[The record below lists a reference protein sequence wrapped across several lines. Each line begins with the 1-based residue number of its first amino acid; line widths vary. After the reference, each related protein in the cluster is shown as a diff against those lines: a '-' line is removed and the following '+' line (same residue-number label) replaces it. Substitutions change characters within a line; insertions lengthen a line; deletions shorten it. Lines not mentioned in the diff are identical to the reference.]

1 VAGRITD
8 TPASADG
15 AEGTA
20 AGGRTEGGTIRRWKV
35 PTVTTKLNID
45 WPELQFAFDSSFGEV
60 SCYLDRETGTVVTVT
75 EDIRAAADDEDEAA
89 GFDSQL
95 LEVVRAIDD
104 GSERYLP
111 IPGQDGR
118 EGYRDMEE
126 FIATVRNRRLV
137 ELLEVAIA
145 GRGAF
150 RRFKDV
156 LAGSPA
162 ERERWFAWSD
172 GRQRERILD
181 WLTAEGIAPANAPAV
196 PVVPPPA
203 EPEREAA
210 ADLLEE
216 LTLLC
221 LYLGSWEEP
230 AIGQTVHRA
239 WKGFRFEILDALE
252 ARGLIAQTRR
262 AKSLTLTEE
271 GRRRAQE
278 LERRLASISD

>member
-1 VAGRITD
+1 MYPREVTDVA
-8 TPASADG
+8 
-15 AEGTA
+15 
-20 AGGRTEGGTIRRWKV
+20 
-35 PTVTTKLNID
+35 TKLDID
-45 WPELQFAFDSSFGEV
+45 WPELEFAFDSSFGEA
-60 SCYLDRETGTVVTVT
+60 SCYLDRETGAVITVT
-75 EDIRAAADDEDEAA
+75 EDIRAAADDEDDAE
-89 GFDSQL
+89 GFDPQL
-95 LEVVRAIDD
+95 LEAVRAIDG
-104 GSERYLP
+104 GSGRYLP
-111 IPGQDGR
+111 IPGQESR

-126 FIATVRNRRLV
+126 FIATVRDRRSA

-162 ERERWFAWSD
+162 ERERWFGWSE

-181 WLTAEGIAPANAPAV
+181 WLAGEGIVPTNASVA

-210 ADLLEE
+210 AERLEE

-230 AIGQTVHRA
+230 AIGGTVHRA
-239 WKGFRFEILDALE
+239 WKGFRFEVLDALE

-262 AKSLTLTEE
+262 AKSLYLTEE
-271 GRRRAQE
+271 GLRCAQE
-278 LERRLASISD
+278 LGKRLASLSA

>member
-1 VAGRITD
+1 LPVQTAPLREE
-8 TPASADG
+8 G
-15 AEGTA
+15 AEGVTM
-20 AGGRTEGGTIRRWKV
+20 RRWKV

-45 WPELQFAFDSSFGEV
+45 WPELQFAFDSTFGEV

-75 EDIRAAADDEDEAA
+75 EDIRAAADDEDDAE
-89 GFDSQL
+89 GFDPQL
-95 LEVVRAIDD
+95 LEAVRAIDG

-111 IPGQDGR
+111 IPDQDSR

-126 FIATVRNRRLV
+126 FIATVRDPRLA

-162 ERERWFAWSD
+162 ERECWFAWRDS
-172 GRQRERILD
+172 RQRERILD
-181 WLTAEGIAPANAPAV
+181 WLAAEGIAPANAPAAQ
-196 PVVPPPA
+196 PVPPPT
-203 EPEREAA
+203 EPESEAGS
-210 ADLLEE
+210 DLLEE

-230 AIGQTVHRA
+230 AIGRTIHRA
-239 WKGFRFEILDALE
+239 WKGFRFEVLDALE
-252 ARGLIAQTRR
+252 ARGLITQTRR

-271 GRRRAQE
+271 GLQRAKE
-278 LERRLASISD
+278 LEKRLASPSE

>member
-1 VAGRITD
+1 MA
-8 TPASADG
+8 
-15 AEGTA
+15 
-20 AGGRTEGGTIRRWKV
+20 K
-35 PTVTTKLNID
+35 KLDID

-60 SCYLDRETGTVVTVT
+60 SCYLDRETGTVITVT
-75 EDIRAAADDEDEAA
+75 EDIRAAADDEDDAG
-89 GFDSQL
+89 GFDPQL
-95 LEVVRAIDD
+95 LEAVRAIDG

-111 IPGQDGR
+111 IPDQDSR

-126 FIATVRNRRLV
+126 FIATVRDRRLA

-162 ERERWFAWSD
+162 ERDRWFAWHDS
-172 GRQRERILD
+172 RQRGRILD
-181 WLTAEGIAPANAPAV
+181 WLTAEGIAPANVPAAPA
-196 PVVPPPA
+196 VPPPA
-203 EPEREAA
+203 EPEREGA

-230 AIGQTVHRA
+230 AVGQAVHRA
-239 WKGFRFEILDALE
+239 WKGFRFEVLDALE
-252 ARGLIAQTRR
+252 ARGLVVQARR

-271 GRRRAQE
+271 GLRRAQE
-278 LERRLASISD
+278 LEKRLASISE